1 MNSITSK
8 VDSIRRREQLLRL
21 LKAGAR
27 GAPAGTLLALLV
39 IFAFKTPGI
48 IIGTIIFLLFAA
60 IPALL
65 SFRLLDSRCAT
76 AKLIDDRLSLGDRI
90 SSALHFEPQDGPTK
104 KPMVDL
110 LLADAR
116 AACLKIDARQVLEN
130 DGAHRLFTLA
140 VCFTAVLGAS
150 AWTLRPEP
158 KSKAIDPTS
167 SEVKFQTDKLAR
179 QQVELE
185 ALLELNADD
194 QSDEVRQELERI
206 RKLIQDLQKEG
217 GDMTRKEILAR
228 LSREIKELEG
238 SRHKGN
244 IVLSKALEQLKVSKE
259 AIARGDFLAEQAQML
274 DETHTDLIVRT
285 DDGEIV
291 GEAEKI
297 KAAVMTDE
305 ERQEREALVKEVK
318 DLAKAKGSKPGQDA
332 EGIDWEATV
341 EEVVIDGKGVRRIR
355 KRKKV
360 VRSYDDLM
368 LAAGSKDIRQMLTN
382 AAADDSR
389 STGDYKAV
397 YTNFKR
403 VLEEILPTKDMPIGQ
418 KEYVRRYFRLI
429 RPKKVMRNP

>member
-1 MNSITSK
+1 
-8 VDSIRRREQLLRL
+8 
-21 LKAGAR
+21 
-27 GAPAGTLLALLV
+27 
-39 IFAFKTPGI
+39 
-48 IIGTIIFLLFAA
+48 
-60 IPALL
+60 
-65 SFRLLDSRCAT
+65 
-76 AKLIDDRLSLGDRI
+76 
-90 SSALHFEPQDGPTK
+90 
-104 KPMVDL
+104 
-110 LLADAR
+110 
-116 AACLKIDARQVLEN
+116 
-130 DGAHRLFTLA
+130 
-140 VCFTAVLGAS
+140 
-150 AWTLRPEP
+150 
-158 KSKAIDPTS
+158 
-167 SEVKFQTDKLAR
+167 
-179 QQVELE
+179 
-185 ALLELNADD
+185 
-194 QSDEVRQELERI
+194 
-206 RKLIQDLQKEG
+206 
-217 GDMTRKEILAR
+217 
-228 LSREIKELEG
+228 
-238 SRHKGN
+238 
-244 IVLSKALEQLKVSKE
+244 
-259 AIARGDFLAEQAQML
+259 
-274 DETHTDLIVRT
+274 
-285 DDGEIV
+285 
-291 GEAEKI
+291 EAEKI